1 MKLKTNKLEVYI
13 QHQTVKTDRF
23 LGSKLLLNQSIY
35 FYIFLYH
42 LNINFL
48 IVVLRKIF
56 VLKKYFYSILFFSVK
71 RNFFINLKRKSNI
84 LYKKRF
90 KRFSNL
96 KRDKILT
103 NECNNDDFLLNR
115 LDNNSIFP
123 KKKNF
128 GSE

>member
-1 MKLKTNKLEVYI
+1 MKLKTNKLEVNI

-23 LGSKLLLNQSIY
+23 LGSNLLLNQSIY

-103 NECNNDDFLLNR
+103 NECNNDYFLLNR
-115 LDNNSIFP
+115 LDNNSIFL